1 MDDIEGLTF
10 PMESDEYEG
19 IGGAVSDPYIVMSE
33 NMQNAKW
40 VKHVN
45 SLEATTPVILIKK
58 QVTPL
63 GSQPI
68 NQTLDSLKK
77 FMETTKTPVNN
88 ILAINGIAALKLI
101 KNPSDLPNELQP
113 FIYVNGPL
121 YTNITQLD
129 PKQVLFIC
137 LCHQLV
143 FLYGDE
149 KGIESFNSTF
159 PVKFRLARIA
169 VQKSLQNPTDIE
181 HIIKKQSLEK
191 FWAVATKS
199 LDVTDTL
206 ITLDT
211 MMNLFLQPPDKIY
224 AAITGNTASSTD
236 SSESSVAVTL
246 SDSEN
251 SSSEFSNN
259 SSSNMSN
266 NTNNDGRNN
275 ASTNSDFDKHS
286 PVSNSGSSQIPPRND
301 SRRSSPARLPP
312 TPTRQTRKNMPP
324 SILKTRRTKAVNKRN
339 RQNATQRLNFGSRQA
354 RQPWRRQNR
363 VQTRGQTRLKFNAST
378 RNTKSSLPNRLLM
391 PLQTYSDGHISPTAF
406 EEYTRK
412 RQVAAVQK
420 GRPKNEKEAER
431 QATQVINRSLDPEK
445 NAAIQEEIE
454 ESLQRK
460 NPREYQKLKQ
470 LQANWNAMGRMTR
483 SKTKARNILFRN
495 AANAERQAREQTR
508 RQIAQQAQKNML
520 ARGQRAAQQFTK

>member
-10 PMESDEYEG
+10 PMEEDVYEG

-33 NMQNAKW
+33 NMQNAEW

-45 SLEATTPVILIKK
+45 SLEATSPVILIKK
-58 QVTPL
+58 QVIPL

-113 FIYVNGPL
+113 FIYVNGPP
-121 YTNITQLD
+121 YTNITELD

-149 KGIESFNSTF
+149 KGIESFNATF

-181 HIIKKQSLEK
+181 HMIKKQSLEK
-191 FWAVATKS
+191 FWAVATKT
-199 LDVTDTL
+199 LAVTDALT
-206 ITLDT
+206 TLDT

-224 AAITGNTASSTD
+224 AAITDNTTSSTD
-236 SSESSVAVTL
+236 SSASSVAATL
-246 SDSEN
+246 SDSE
-251 SSSEFSNN
+251 N

-266 NTNNDGRNN
+266 NTNNDGDNN
-275 ASTNSDFDKHS
+275 ASTESAFDQHS
-286 PVSNSGSSQIPPRND
+286 LISNSGSSQSNAATKP
-301 SRRSSPARLPP
+301 PP
-312 TPTRQTRKNMPP
+312 TPPPPPTPKPQTRKNMPP
-324 SILKTRRTKAVNKRN
+324 PILKTRRTKAANK
-339 RQNATQRLNFGSRQA
+339 QNLQNVTRRLNFGSRHA
-354 RQPWRRQNR
+354 RQPWTRQNR
-363 VQTRGQTRLKFNAST
+363 VQTRSQSRLKFNEST
-378 RNTKSSLPNRLLM
+378 RNTLPSQRKRRSI
-391 PLQTYSDGHISPTAF
+391 PLRTYNDGSISPTEF
-406 EEYTRK
+406 ENYTRRK
-412 RQVAAVQK
+412 KASSVRS
-420 GRPKNEKEAER
+420 GTPKNQQEAE
-431 QATQVINRSLDPEK
+431 QLAKQVFNRSLIPEE
-445 NAAIQEEIE
+445 NAREQAKADETFLETHGPVAYAKRQA
-454 ESLQRK
+454 QRA
-460 NPREYQKLKQ
+460 E
-470 LQANWNAMGRMTR
+470 WNAMGRVTR

-495 AANAERQAREQTR
+495 TANAERQAREQTR

-520 ARGQRAAQQFTK
+520 ARGQRAAQEFTK